1 MPMTL
6 HVDLSLCLSPC
17 RMCLLSLPSVSQ
29 YMGGGG
35 RRLLESTFLRLVTSK
50 SGGSKKAVG
59 RRQKDKAVVG
69 TKKKVSTPHLQH
81 IRTCIFCSVSN
92 ASGGGQAWNRSLC
105 STLLLDEQES
115 ECKGGLC
122 TGSSR
127 TGS

>member
-35 RRLLESTFLRLVTSK
+35 RKLLESAFLRLVTSK
-50 SGGSKKAVG
+50 SGGSNRVGGSKKAVG

-69 TKKKVSTPHLQH
+69 TKKKVSTPYLQH
-81 IRTCIFCSVSN
+81 VLAFFVLFQMLLVVDGPGTD
-92 ASGGGQAWNRSLC
+92 LC
-105 STLLLDEQES
+105 VLL
-115 ECKGGLC
+115 CC
-122 TGSSR
+122 
-127 TGS
+127 

>member
-1 MPMTL
+1 MPTKL

-69 TKKKVSTPHLQH
+69 TKKKVSTPYLQH
-81 IRTCIFCSVSN
+81 ILAFFVLFQMLLVVDKPGTD
-92 ASGGGQAWNRSLC
+92 LC
-105 STLLLDEQES
+105 VLL
-115 ECKGGLC
+115 CC
-122 TGSSR
+122 
-127 TGS
+127 